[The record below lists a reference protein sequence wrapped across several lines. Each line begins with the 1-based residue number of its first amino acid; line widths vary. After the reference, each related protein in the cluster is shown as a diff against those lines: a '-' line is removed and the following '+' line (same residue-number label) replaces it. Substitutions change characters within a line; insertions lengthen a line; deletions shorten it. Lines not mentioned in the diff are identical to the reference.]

1 MKNASLKQI
10 ALLAST
16 LITLCFTVLLGIN
29 HLIVGNLNW
38 LSIPILALCS
48 FATSYAII
56 HYFVDSFV
64 YRRIKV
70 LYKNIHDLK
79 ANKNTKLNLSSEDP
93 IAEVEQQVQEFST
106 KKSSEIEELRKME
119 QYRREFMGD
128 VSHELK
134 TPIFNTQGYIET
146 LLNGALD
153 NPKVNVS
160 YLKKASKNLD
170 RLSDIVDKLLS
181 ISENEAGNLN
191 LNFQKFD
198 LVKLVNDVFEA
209 HEMSAALKDI
219 TLALKKEN
227 PSSKLVMA
235 DRAQIEIVLNN
246 LVINAIKYG
255 KEDGHV
261 LVGVYNMDQKVLI
274 EVTDDGPG
282 IEHEHLPRLF
292 DRFFRIDKHRSRFEG
307 GNGLGLSI
315 CKHIIEAHEQTIHVR
330 STIGI
335 GSTFGFTLN
344 KA

>member
-1 MKNASLKQI
+1 MKNANLKQI
-10 ALLAST
+10 ALIASS
-16 LITLCFTVLLGIN
+16 LITLSFTLLLGIN
-29 HLIVGNLNW
+29 QLVVGNFHW
-38 LSIPILALCS
+38 LSIPVLALCS
-48 FATSYAII
+48 FASSYVII

-79 ANKNTKLNLSSEDP
+79 VNKNAKLNLNSDDP
-93 IAEVEQQVQEFST
+93 ISEVEQQVHEFST
-106 KKSSEIEELRKME
+106 KKSSEIEEFRKME

-153 NPKVNVS
+153 NPKVNAS

-181 ISENEAGNLN
+181 ISENESGNLN
-191 LNFQKFD
+191 LDIKKFD
-198 LVKLVNDVFEA
+198 LVKLVNEVFET
-209 HEMSAALKDI
+209 HEMAAEMKEI

-227 PSSKLVMA
+227 SSSKMVIA
-235 DRAQIEIVLNN
+235 DRNQIEIVLNN

-255 KEDGHV
+255 NDDGHV
-261 LVGVYNMDQKVLI
+261 LVGIYLVDKKVLI
-274 EVTDDGPG
+274 EVADDGPG
-282 IEHEHLPRLF
+282 IAKEHLPRLF
-292 DRFFRIDKHRSRFEG
+292 DRFYRIDKHRSRFEG

-330 STIGI
+330 STLGA